1 MTASLPTRSRLQP
14 SWPKPATTTL
24 QHRTPSSEVEDYLAW
39 GADRW
44 APSAPRVAFAI
55 HRGALVDDQLRL
67 IDALVARSEA
77 RGQAPMAFWMDDRDP
92 EALTNALGPARND
105 VLVNLQHMQ
114 NGPARQAEFLALGI
128 PVLTA
133 LTARR

>member
-1 MTASLPTRSRLQP
+1 M
-14 SWPKPATTTL
+14 
-24 QHRTPSSEVEDYLAW
+24 EDYLAW

-77 RGQAPMAFWMDDRDP
+77 RGQAPMAFWMDDRAP
-92 EALTNALGPARND
+92 EALTNALGPARSD

-133 LTARR
+133 LTWREGDRAHWRASASGITPRTAATMLTVPESWG